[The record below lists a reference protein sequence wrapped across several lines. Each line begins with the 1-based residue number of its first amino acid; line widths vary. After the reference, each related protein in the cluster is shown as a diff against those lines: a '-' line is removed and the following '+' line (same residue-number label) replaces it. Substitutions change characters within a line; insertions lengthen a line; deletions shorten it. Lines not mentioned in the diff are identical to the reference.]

1 MSATERRFP
10 RDIAALEQIHEF
22 VELSV
27 AAMSIEPSNS
37 HWVEFV
43 VQELFTNMVKYST
56 DGRQDIAVRLAL
68 RGDELVIRVTD
79 REVKAFD
86 VTKAPDV
93 EIDRWVTQD
102 RVGGLGI
109 HLVKQ
114 IADRITYEYE
124 NRTSVITVTRRV
136 ETGTEATS

>member
-1 MSATERRFP
+1 MRLAEREFP
-10 RDIAALEQIHEF
+10 RDIDALQEIHDF
-22 VELSV
+22 VESSV
-27 AAMSIEPSNS
+27 AAMSLEPANS

-56 DGRQDIAVRLAL
+56 DGRRDIGVRLML
-68 RGDELVIRVTD
+68 RGDDLVIRVTD
-79 REVKAFD
+79 RDVKAFD
-86 VTKAPDV
+86 VTKAPEV
-93 EIDRWVTQD
+93 QIDHWVSQD

-114 IADRITYEYE
+114 IADKITYEYE

-136 ETGTEATS
+136 ETGTEAKS